1 MATNIDKI
9 ARQLEGLRRQAYGD
23 YITIAGVKLRYL
35 ETGSG
40 SPVILIHGLGGFLEM
55 WWHTVLA
62 LSTKH
67 RVYAIDM
74 PGHGLSD
81 RPANCYSAAHCTE
94 YLLSII
100 DALQLEAV
108 TLVGHSLG
116 GAISIN
122 AAVTRPDKIANLV
135 LVDSAGLSE
144 KVPVAYRL
152 TAVPLFGEVVLKLAW
167 KYISQQ
173 GVKRLFQQS
182 AVVSRETLATVL
194 AIAQRPGTEEGI
206 LRILR
211 YNMALIRAHRDSL
224 MTLKLQ
230 LLKARTLLI
239 HGAHDRVFPLD
250 NVINAYHN
258 MPNSRLVI
266 IPNCGHSPHIEKP
279 AEFNGAVVRFLEATE
294 AGSSTS

>member
-9 ARQLEGLRRQAYGD
+9 ARQLESLRRQAYGD

-35 ETGSG
+35 EMGSG

-55 WWHTVLA
+55 WWNTILA

-67 RVYAIDM
+67 RVYAFDM

-81 RPANCYSAAHCTE
+81 RPASCYSAAHCTE

-144 KVPVAYRL
+144 KMPLTYRL

-167 KYISQQ
+167 KYVSRQ
-173 GVKRLFQQS
+173 GVKRLFEQS

-206 LRILR
+206 HRILH
-211 YNMALIRAHRDSL
+211 YNIGLIRAHRDSL
-224 MTLKLQ
+224 VTLKLQ
-230 LLKARTLLI
+230 LLKACTLLI

-250 NVINAYHN
+250 NVRDAYHN
-258 MPNSRLVI
+258 IPNSRLII

-279 AEFNGAVVRFLEATE
+279 AEFNEAVVRFLEATE